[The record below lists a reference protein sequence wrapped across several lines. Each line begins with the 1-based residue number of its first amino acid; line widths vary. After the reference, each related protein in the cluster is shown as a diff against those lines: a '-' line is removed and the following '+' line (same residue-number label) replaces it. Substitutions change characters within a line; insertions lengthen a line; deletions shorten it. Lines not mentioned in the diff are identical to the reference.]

1 MLIKPGYFR
10 IHPLYQTSFHSSK
23 IRSRENEIKFI
34 KKFKPSLKNSP
45 LTRNIQMETGSID
58 PALSDFL
65 TDTDPIV
72 ADIFCNDLL
81 MVSFLAKVS

>member
-1 MLIKPGYFR
+1 
-10 IHPLYQTSFHSSK
+10 
-23 IRSRENEIKFI
+23 
-34 KKFKPSLKNSP
+34 
-45 LTRNIQMETGSID
+45 METGSID

-81 MVSFLAKVS
+81 MVSVFDNLWIVNKMF